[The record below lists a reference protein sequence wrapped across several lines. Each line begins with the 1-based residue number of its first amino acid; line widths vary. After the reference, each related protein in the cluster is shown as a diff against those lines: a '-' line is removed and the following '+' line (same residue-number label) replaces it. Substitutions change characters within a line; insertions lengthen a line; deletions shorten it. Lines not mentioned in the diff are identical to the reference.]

1 MAQFGFR
8 KIEIFFYNDINVI
21 KIPTELY
28 TELSNYIPA
37 NLWGNVKL
45 VAYFMFILIFFLG
58 WEVYR
63 AS

>member
-28 TELSNYIPA
+28 TELSKYIPA

-45 VAYFMFILIFFLG
+45 VSYFIFLF
-58 WEVYR
+58 
-63 AS
+63 